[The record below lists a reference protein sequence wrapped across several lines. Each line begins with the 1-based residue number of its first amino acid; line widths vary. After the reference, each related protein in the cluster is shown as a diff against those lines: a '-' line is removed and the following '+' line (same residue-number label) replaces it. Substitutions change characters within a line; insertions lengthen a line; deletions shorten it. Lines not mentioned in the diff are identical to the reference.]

1 MKYLNAQTLQQ
12 IISPLEVITA
22 VEKAMVL
29 YETSDYYMPPRP
41 HFDRGENT
49 VLLMPCF
56 TSSSFGTKLVGVF
69 PSNVRRNLA
78 AIQGLMVLNSAE
90 TGEALAIM
98 DAGALT
104 ALRTAAIGAVSI
116 KHLAKKHPRSLGVI
130 GTGKQGVEQAV
141 FAAQIRDIQD
151 IWLCNRSKERLEG
164 AYFQLKKRLPTVNL
178 HLAENATQLL
188 QNVEVVITA
197 TNSSTP
203 ILPNDAALLE
213 GKHFVGIGSFKPSMR
228 EFPQALFPLLEEVY
242 TDTTHALEE
251 CGDLAVPLAAGWIQ
265 ASQVKRLGKVIGGT
279 ERIADCPTTFYK
291 SVGMALLDVVVAE
304 AIYQKACELEM
315 GQDLV

>member
-1 MKYLNAQTLQQ
+1 MKYLNPQTLQQ
-12 IISPLEVITA
+12 ILSPLEVITA
-22 VEKAMVL
+22 VEKAMML
-29 YETSDYYMPPRP
+29 YETKDYFMPPRP

-49 VLLMPCF
+49 TLLMPCF
-56 TSSSFGTKLVGVF
+56 TPTSFGTKLVSVF
-69 PSNVRRNLA
+69 PRNVHRNLA

-98 DAGALT
+98 DAGTLT

-116 KHLAKKHPRSLGVI
+116 KYLAKKEVSSLGII

-141 FAAQIRDIQD
+141 FAAQIRNIQD

-164 AYFQLKKRLPTVNL
+164 AYLQLKKRLPNIRL
-178 HLAENATQLL
+178 HLAKNAEQLL

-197 TNSSTP
+197 TNAENP
-203 ILPNDAALLE
+203 VLPNDASLLE

-242 TDTTHALEE
+242 TDTAHALEE
-251 CGDLAVPLAAGWIQ
+251 CGDLAIPLAKGWIQ
-265 ASQVKRLGKVIGGT
+265 ESQVSQLGKVIAGKK
-279 ERIADCPTTFYK
+279 EVIENATTFYK
-291 SVGMALLDVVVAE
+291 SVGMALFDVVVAE
-304 AIYQKACELEM
+304 EIYRKACVLEL